1 MNVLLGVMKLSLF
14 ELDLGLKG
22 DLTISDA
29 MEDMMAALFNEK
41 IPPMW
46 EKKSYPTL
54 RTLGPWVTDVLQR
67 AAQLA
72 DWTGDLAVPKV
83 SWFPGFFNP
92 QSFLTAVMQT
102 TARKNEWPLDKTV
115 VQTDVTK
122 KRDPEEIEG
131 PSREGAYINGCMME
145 GFASMPVLLVKAV
158 TVDKAEQ
165 KDTFGC
171 PVYKTRMRP
180 KGALGHPDGG
190 YIFTAGLKTKENPS
204 KWVTGGCALLAD
216 IS

>member
-1 MNVLLGVMKLSLF
+1 
-14 ELDLGLKG
+14 
-22 DLTISDA
+22 
-29 MEDMMAALFNEK
+29 
-41 IPPMW
+41 
-46 EKKSYPTL
+46 
-54 RTLGPWVTDVLQR
+54 
-67 AAQLA
+67 
-72 DWTGDLAVPKV
+72 
-83 SWFPGFFNP
+83 
-92 QSFLTAVMQT
+92 MQT

-145 GFASMPVLLVKAV
+145 GCRWDDKVGALGESFPKELFASMPVLLVKAV